1 MSSPVQKGKGEEAN
15 LDCPVSRLLSR
26 QHVNP
31 RAASGGDAWRGRTA
45 TVYTGLEGFPT
56 LL

>member
-31 RAASGGDAWRGRTA
+31 RAASGGDAWRGRTT
-45 TVYTGLEGFPT
+45 TVYTGLEGFPA